1 VRQAAQVISVVFH
14 PLLMATYLFGIL
26 MYFLPVLLQPL
37 NASVMFL
44 LMIFLMTFLL
54 PGLNFVLFRFT
65 GGIKDLAMAERRERT
80 LPFAFV
86 SILYCVVT
94 LMFYLKFPVPN
105 IIRLMMIITAL
116 VLVSAIVTQFYKV
129 SVHSLGVWGM
139 IGILLPLNKLSDD
152 GILLLPTAIAIV
164 VAGFVMSAR
173 LHLNAHIPREVLV
186 GAILGFVIGFGGMA
200 ILF

>member
-1 VRQAAQVISVVFH
+1 
-14 PLLMATYLFGIL
+14 MTTYLFAVL

-37 NASVMFL
+37 NASPMFL

-65 GGIKDLAMAERRERT
+65 GGIKDFTMMERTDRT

-105 IIRLMMIITAL
+105 IIRLMMIVTAL
-116 VLVSAIVTQFYKV
+116 VMVSAIVTQFYKV
-129 SVHSLGVWGM
+129 SVHSVGVWGT
-139 IGILLPLNKLSDD
+139 IGILLPLNRISDD
-152 GILLLPTAIAIV
+152 GILLVPTAIAILI
-164 VAGFVMSAR
+164 AGFVMSAR
-173 LHLNAHIPREVLV
+173 LQLNAHMPREVLI
-186 GAILGFVIGFGGMA
+186 GAILGFAIGFGGMVV
-200 ILF
+200 LF

>member
-1 VRQAAQVISVVFH
+1 VVFH
-14 PLLMATYLFGIL
+14 PLLMTTYLFGVL
-26 MYFLPVLLQPL
+26 MYFLPVMLQPL
-37 NASVMFL
+37 NASMMFL

-54 PGLNFVLFRFT
+54 PGLNFLLFRFT
-65 GGIKDLAMAERRERT
+65 GGIKDLAMVERRDRT

-105 IIRLMMIITAL
+105 IIRLMMIVTAL
-116 VLVSAIVTQFYKV
+116 VLVSAIVTHFYKL

-139 IGILLPLNKLSDD
+139 IGILLPLNKISDD
-152 GILLLPTAIAIV
+152 GVLLTPTAVAIL

-173 LHLNAHIPREVLV
+173 LQLNAHLPREVLI
-186 GAILGFVIGFGGMA
+186 GAILGFAIGFGGMFV
-200 ILF
+200 LF